1 MTGGDAR
8 HLNEGVRRRQAI
20 VIRCD
25 AGEDAGEGGGAEQV
39 LSWKG
44 GEQCRRKVRRLLG
57 EGVSRVKRVQVDS
70 MDCSGFCRV
79 GRQRSY
85 MYIMYGPLVCP
96 GMAPLDHIFRY
107 HSFPSLRESG

>member
-25 AGEDAGEGGGAEQV
+25 AGEDASEGGGAEHV

-57 EGVSRVKRVQVDS
+57 EVSRVKRVQVDS
-70 MDCSGFCRV
+70 V
-79 GRQRSY
+79 
-85 MYIMYGPLVCP
+85 
-96 GMAPLDHIFRY
+96 
-107 HSFPSLRESG
+107 ESGVMSRPAVVQQQQQHAAQAAIQ